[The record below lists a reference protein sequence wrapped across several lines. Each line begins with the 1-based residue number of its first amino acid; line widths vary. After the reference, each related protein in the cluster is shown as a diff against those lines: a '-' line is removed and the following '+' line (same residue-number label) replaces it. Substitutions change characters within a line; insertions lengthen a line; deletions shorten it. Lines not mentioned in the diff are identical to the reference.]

1 MGGLSGKKALAMAK
15 KADRRVQRT
24 QQLLEA
30 ALLSLIKEK
39 AFDTISVQEIIDR
52 ANVGRATFY
61 AHYDNKVDLLASGFE
76 GLEQTLKERQRQARA
91 RVSHTDERLFAFS
104 HALLAHAHEHREVFP
119 AMVGKRGGA
128 VIQHALRNLLVQ
140 LVREDVKTMVAEG
153 KKDFVP
159 AEASVH
165 FIAGGLFG
173 LLTWWLNGN
182 MRLSVDDANRIFRRL
197 SIPALR
203 AAVR

>member
-1 MGGLSGKKALAMAK
+1 MAK

-30 ALLSLIKEK
+30 ALLSLIKQK
-39 AFDTISVQEIIDR
+39 AFDKISVQEIIDC

-76 GLEQTLKERQRQARA
+76 GLEKTLKERQREARS
-91 RVSHTDERLFAFS
+91 RVGNTDERLFAFS
-104 HALLAHAHEHREVFP
+104 HALLAHAYEHREVFP

-140 LVREDVKTMVAEG
+140 LVREDVKVLAS
-153 KKDFVP
+153 
-159 AEASVH
+159 EARKISYRQKQLCISSPVGSLDCSC
-165 FIAGGLFG
+165 GG
-173 LLTWWLNGN
+173 
-182 MRLSVDDANRIFRRL
+182 
-197 SIPALR
+197 
-203 AAVR
+203 

>member
-1 MGGLSGKKALAMAK
+1 MAK
-15 KADRRVQRT
+15 KTDRRVQRT
-24 QQLLEA
+24 QELLEA
-30 ALLSLIKEK
+30 ALLSLMKEK
-39 AFDTISVQEIIDR
+39 AFETISVQEIIDR

-76 GLEQTLKERQRQARA
+76 GMERTLKERQRQARS
-91 RVSHTDERLFAFS
+91 RVNNTDERLFAFS
-104 HALLAHAHEHREVFP
+104 HALLAHAHENREVFP

-140 LVREDVKTMVAEG
+140 LVREDVKAMVSEG
-153 KKDFVP
+153 KKASVP
-159 AEASVH
+159 DEASVH

-173 LLTWWLNGN
+173 LLVWWLNGN